1 MNAFGSMFSWLA
13 DPTHWQGP
21 GSIPIRMMEHLQYSL
36 LAMLIAAVI
45 AIPLG
50 LVLGHIDRGEVVI
63 LTFANSVRALPTL
76 GLVTLLVIVSGV
88 GLLPPLIALVLMAV
102 PPMLVN
108 TFEGVRS
115 VDSTLVDAAT
125 GIGLSGR
132 TTLLRVELPVAL
144 PLIMLGIRLAV
155 IQVISTA
162 TIAAYVGLGGLGR
175 FIFDGLGSQQFDQVA
190 GGAFLVAVLAVVS
203 EALLLFLNAVLVSP
217 GVTRRTRL
225 LHKPAAIPSVAH
237 TRRGTP

>member
-1 MNAFGSMFSWLA
+1 MNAFGSMFGWLA
-13 DPTHWQGP
+13 DPAHWQGA
-21 GSIPIRMMEHLQYSL
+21 GGIPARLLEHVEYSL
-36 LAMLIAAVI
+36 LAMLIAAII

-50 LVLGHIDRGEVVI
+50 LVLGHIDRGEVLI
-63 LTFANSVRALPTL
+63 LTFANSIRALPTL
-76 GLVTLLVIVSGV
+76 GLVTLLVILSGV
-88 GLLPPLIALVLMAV
+88 GLMPPLIALILLAV

-115 VDSTLVDAAT
+115 VDRTLVDAAT

-132 TTLLRVELPVAL
+132 TTLMRVEVPVAL
-144 PLIMLGIRLAV
+144 PLIFLGIRLAL

-190 GGAFLVAVLAVVS
+190 GGAFLVAVLAVVA
-203 EALLLFLNAVLVSP
+203 EAALLALNALLVSP
-217 GVTRRTRL
+217 GISRRTRL
-225 LHKPAAIPSVAH
+225 LSRPATRPVAPL
-237 TRRGTP
+237 RREQP